1 MRCLATGLLLAAV
14 AGGVGAAGVSPPKPR
29 THTVTIEGMRF
40 EPATVTVARGD
51 TIVWVNKDVVAHT
64 ATSAAAGFDSKII
77 PPGKSW
83 RHRPAKKGRFDY
95 VCSYHPTMV
104 GVVQIK

>member
-1 MRCLATGLLLAAV
+1 MRRLTILVLLAAL
-14 AGGVGAAGVSPPKPR
+14 AGGAGAAGSEPPKPR

-64 ATSAAAGFDSKII
+64 ATSATAGFDSKII
-77 PPGKSW
+77 PPDKSW
-83 RHRPAKKGRFDY
+83 RHKAAKKGRFDY
-95 VCSYHPTMV
+95 VCTYHPTMV
-104 GVVQIK
+104 GVVQVE